1 MIFFAGDSLCF
12 GQKLRAVALVLER
25 ARHAVSH
32 RNCLP
37 EYVQFSDDCGVLFGD
52 FRSMGFLG
60 RYPDSNVSN
69 EDIMFGVF
77 EGQENVSPSRPFVVD
92 SLELDL
98 FHVWAFAVPKVGDP
112 DLPASDALTLHPS
125 TRELLLNELAEIS
138 VFHAIRYPIDWYL
151 SLYPHDPDPAWYVL
165 FDIRDEMRGFFC
177 GVGLVLSSLPF
188 LIELCSRGNQA
199 WIDLQ
204 HVRFEIRVCKNSP
217 ERVQIAFGVA
227 AREPQH
233 HMIPDLDS
241 GIFQNL
247 RCLNNISDSMISMN
261 FLVHI
266 IV

>member
-1 MIFFAGDSLCF
+1 
-12 GQKLRAVALVLER
+12 
-25 ARHAVSH
+25 
-32 RNCLP
+32 
-37 EYVQFSDDCGVLFGD
+37 
-52 FRSMGFLG
+52 
-60 RYPDSNVSN
+60 
-69 EDIMFGVF
+69 
-77 EGQENVSPSRPFVVD
+77 
-92 SLELDL
+92 
-98 FHVWAFAVPKVGDP
+98 
-112 DLPASDALTLHPS
+112 
-125 TRELLLNELAEIS
+125 AEIS

-266 IV
+266 IVQCLDSNLNPCHTHGEHVINMANPRPIRSSLNGNPNVPNLGRFSKILCFFQGS